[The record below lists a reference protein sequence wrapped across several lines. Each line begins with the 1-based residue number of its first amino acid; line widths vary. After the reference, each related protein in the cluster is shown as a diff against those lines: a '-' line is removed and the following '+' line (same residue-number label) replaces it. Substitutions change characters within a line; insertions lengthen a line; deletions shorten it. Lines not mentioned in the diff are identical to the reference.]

1 MAKSYQFVV
10 QENEVG
16 ERVDL
21 FLEAHLA
28 AEEADV
34 SRSFIHNYFDHVLI
48 NKRAQK
54 KNYKVKANDLI
65 EFTYPELPTVHLV
78 PEDLDLDI
86 VYEDDH
92 LMVVNKP
99 AGLVVHPSKGHYT
112 GTLVHGLLNKLN
124 NFMDEVAEMDSEDI
138 DNHTEISEGL
148 AGSDQP
154 KEKNYLYRPG
164 IVHRLDKET
173 SGLLLVAKS
182 LGIQRKLMVQFQKRE
197 VEKEYI
203 ALVKGKI
210 PPKGK
215 FDDTISRHPVHRKK
229 YTIGRIGAN
238 AKSALT
244 YYERMQYFEVYKGFR
259 QKYSL
264 AKIRLITGRTH
275 QIRVHFAGNGHSV
288 VGDLIYSKANNPFE
302 KRGMALC
309 AKQLAFIHP
318 ATGDAMCFQIELPDY
333 FKAMLSEL
341 KTGSNIESMK

>member
-1 MAKSYQFVV
+1 MAATYRFVV
-10 QENEVG
+10 KEKEAG

-21 FLEAHLA
+21 FLETHLTA
-28 AEEADV
+28 RQVDV

-48 NKRAQK
+48 NKRVLK
-54 KNYKVKANDLI
+54 KNYKVKENDLV
-65 EFTYPELPTVHLV
+65 EFAYPALPTLHLV

-92 LMVVNKP
+92 LIVVNKP

-124 NFMDEVAEMDSEDI
+124 NFMDEAAERNLKKTFESLGVPESLI
-138 DNHTEISEGL
+138 
-148 AGSDQP
+148 GSDQP
-154 KEKNYLYRPG
+154 EENNYQYRPG

-173 SGLLLVAKS
+173 SGLLVVAKTPVMS
-182 LGIQRKLMVQFQKRE
+182 RKLMVLFQKRE

-210 PPKGK
+210 PLEGK
-215 FDDTISRHPVHRKK
+215 FDDMISRHPVHRKK
-229 YTIGRIGAN
+229 YTIDHVGAN

-244 YYERMQYFEVYKGFR
+244 YYKKMQYFEVYKGHG

-275 QIRVHFAGNGHSV
+275 QIRVHFGGNGHSV
-288 VGDLIYSKANNPFE
+288 VGDTIYSKVKSDFE
-302 KRGMALC
+302 GRGMALC
-309 AKQLAFIHP
+309 ARKLAFIHP
-318 ATGDAMCFQIELPDY
+318 ATGEEMSFKIDLPDY
-333 FKAMLSEL
+333 FKDMLSEL
-341 KTGSNIESMK
+341 ETGLHIGSPE